1 MSDFERQYL
10 FDGVT
15 FYGRSEMTPE
25 QEMLKNDIAKLEKDM
40 ESRKRQNYSKDENR
54 QYYEDRLYAIEE
66 KFFLRNQAVAEGLR
80 EELEKKKKAYI
91 AERKKNAAEDLVE
104 LMRLQL
110 QYSAMSDDELT
121 DQAQEYIR
129 SPGPEWGLDKLQTL
143 NAELRK
149 RGIDK
154 IGYGSRETTPEG
166 NQAGGPVREQ
176 TFGEWIRE
184 TQGDQPWILE
194 NPELMRALRLYD
206 SPFGTFAGLFDDGN
220 IVDGLEIEKVIEH

>member
-15 FYGRSEMTPE
+15 FYGQAELTDE
-25 QEMLKNDIAKLEKDM
+25 QRMLKDDIAKLEKDM
-40 ESRKRQNYSKDENR
+40 GSRKRQNYSKEENR

-129 SPGPEWGLDKLQTL
+129 APGPDWGLDKLQTL

-154 IGYGSRETTPEG
+154 VGYASRETTEDG
-166 NQAGGPVREQ
+166 QTSGPVREQ
-176 TFGEWIRE
+176 TFGEWIKE
-184 TQGDQPWILE
+184 TRGDEPWVLQ
-194 NPELMRALRLYD
+194 NPELMKALRLYD
-206 SPFGTFAGLFDDGN
+206 SPFGEFSALFEDGN
-220 IVDGLEIEKVIEH
+220 VVAGMEIEKVIEH